1 MKKSCFT
8 LIELLVVIAII
19 AILAGMLLPAL
30 GKVKQTAHAASCQS
44 NIKQVG
50 TVLFSYA
57 NDNGDIIVPA
67 SRSAH
72 DDGTN
77 GYLSRGFPYPDG
89 AEREIPWL
97 WWTISYFGVDK
108 CTPNNGSGYRYAH
121 IPDTWAKSIM
131 ICPAMQPPL
140 LPGVNYIYIGYISYG
155 MPAFIGGGPD
165 YNSDCRHIK
174 KFPSTFGRLTHP
186 ASRAL
191 LTDSVYSDA
200 VDRTK
205 DQSAA
210 DSHGWYVVADGS
222 NPNRTYVSTKRHD
235 GKTNITFADGHV
247 EGVSRDI
254 VYRELKYGDDK
265 KWDDGVM
272 FWSGGF

>member
-1 MKKSCFT
+1 MKKSRFT

-30 GKVKQTAHAASCQS
+30 GKVKNTAKHASCQS

-57 NDNGDIIVPA
+57 NDNADIIVPA
-67 SRSAH
+67 SRANYEN
-72 DDGTN
+72 GTN
-77 GYLSRGFPYPDG
+77 GYLSRGFPYPEG

-97 WWTISYFGVDK
+97 WWTISYFGVNE
-108 CTPNNGSGYRYAH
+108 CTPNNGSGYRYAK
-121 IPDTWAKSIM
+121 ISNVWANSIM
-131 ICPAMQPPL
+131 FCPAAPSPV
-140 LPGVNYIYIGYISYG
+140 LPGVNYIYIGYTSYG
-155 MPAFIGGGPD
+155 MSAFIGGGPD
-165 YNSDCRHIK
+165 YNSDCRNIK
-174 KFPSTFGRLTHP
+174 KFPSTFGRLTYP

-200 VDRTK
+200 VDRTT
-205 DQSAA
+205 DQSSP

-222 NPNRTYVSTKRHD
+222 NASRTYVSTKRHD

-254 VYRELKYGDDK
+254 VYQELGKGFREGI
-265 KWDDGVM
+265 M
-272 FWSGGF
+272 FWAGGF